1 MAVNYTT
8 PEAMGAA
15 IREAARNTPGNTGDA
30 IRRFYYDRFL
40 CRIFSDDTSP
50 FVLKGGQ
57 MLLARLSGARYTR
70 DIDMVSSSLLPDE
83 EVDLLI
89 ELTSKDLG
97 DFISFMYGVSLSQ
110 TKKNIAAVTRSSLAL
125 DLVYEK
131 LKPFLLMW

>member
-57 MLLARLSGARYTR
+57 MLLARLSQVLATR
-70 DIDMVSSSLLPDE
+70 A
-83 EVDLLI
+83 
-89 ELTSKDLG
+89 
-97 DFISFMYGVSLSQ
+97 ISTWYL
-110 TKKNIAAVTRSSLAL
+110 
-125 DLVYEK
+125 LVYFPMK
-131 LKPFLLMW
+131 KSIFSSN